1 MKTIAICNHKGGV
14 GKTALSMAIAEGLH
28 RKGKRTLLVDL
39 DQQMNATQQAKI
51 DTTDEVTVYDLL
63 TSFDYTAKDGI
74 KHFDGGDI
82 IPGDVLV
89 SNAES
94 DMAKLD
100 TRLTM
105 LADAME
111 GIDDDYDYAI
121 IDCPPSLGLV
131 TRNAMV
137 AADELIVPVIPN
149 RSSLKGFTNIQ
160 KCVNSVRRNKR
171 LNPNLR
177 IAGIVVNMFD
187 GRTSLSRG
195 VVNELPSIARAANT
209 KMFHTIIRKCEAEL
223 MEENEKRR
231 NVELAY
237 LSLMLSG
244 KKVSECELASEVLK
258 ISRAKGEKSLA
269 MLVQSSI
276 KITVKV
282 LSLLRQ
288 RRSCPMETMVSRL
301 DLMLSKVA
309 SSETSA
315 VFNGILKSWQ
325 SSKRSHCM
333 PSEIRFC
340 RYRG

>member
-105 LADAME
+105 LA
-111 GIDDDYDYAI
+111 
-121 IDCPPSLGLV
+121 
-131 TRNAMV
+131 
-137 AADELIVPVIPN
+137 ADELIVPVIPN

-209 KMFHTIIRKCEAEL
+209 KMFHTIIRKCEAVNKAQSANVSIFDYDPNCNAVADFTDFV
-223 MEENEKRR
+223 NE
-231 NVELAY
+231 Y
-237 LSLMLSG
+237 L
-244 KKVSECELASEVLK
+244 E
-258 ISRAKGEKSLA
+258 GE
-269 MLVQSSI
+269 
-276 KITVKV
+276 
-282 LSLLRQ
+282 
-288 RRSCPMETMVSRL
+288 
-301 DLMLSKVA
+301 D
-309 SSETSA
+309 
-315 VFNGILKSWQ
+315 
-325 SSKRSHCM
+325 
-333 PSEIRFC
+333 
-340 RYRG
+340 Y

>member
-1 MKTIAICNHKGGV
+1 MLLIVISVVPVIFHAKCLGFKKAVFSFETMMISGLLFLSLMTWRNELLLLGILMIVYSTWCWKLEPKCKV
-14 GKTALSMAIAEGLH
+14 SSKMLSRIVLFSISVVALEFGA
-28 RKGKRTLLVDL
+28 
-39 DQQMNATQQAKI
+39 
-51 DTTDEVTVYDLL
+51 VYDLL

-105 LADAME
+105 LAD
-111 GIDDDYDYAI
+111 
-121 IDCPPSLGLV
+121 
-131 TRNAMV
+131 
-137 AADELIVPVIPN
+137 
-149 RSSLKGFTNIQ
+149 
-160 KCVNSVRRNKR
+160 
-171 LNPNLR
+171 
-177 IAGIVVNMFD
+177 
-187 GRTSLSRG
+187 
-195 VVNELPSIARAANT
+195 
-209 KMFHTIIRKCEAEL
+209 EL

-282 LSLLRQ
+282 LSVVL
-288 RRSCPMETMVSRL
+288 E
-301 DLMLSKVA
+301 
-309 SSETSA
+309 E
-315 VFNGILKSWQ
+315 
-325 SSKRSHCM
+325 SSKRYVITFRQLGEDSDETIRSERTDGRRGKDVMQLWGRDLKNHICILFKHNEESKD
-333 PSEIRFC
+333 PSKSGGFRVAPYVIDL
-340 RYRG
+340 GLQKN

>member
-111 GIDDDYDYAI
+111 GIDDDYDYAKRVK
-121 IDCPPSLGLV
+121 SLRRTLSPAKLIRLLFLRLV
-131 TRNAMV
+131 RT
-137 AADELIVPVIPN
+137 I
-149 RSSLKGFTNIQ
+149 RSS
-160 KCVNSVRRNKR
+160 
-171 LNPNLR
+171 
-177 IAGIVVNMFD
+177 
-187 GRTSLSRG
+187 
-195 VVNELPSIARAANT
+195 
-209 KMFHTIIRKCEAEL
+209 
-223 MEENEKRR
+223 
-231 NVELAY
+231 
-237 LSLMLSG
+237 
-244 KKVSECELASEVLK
+244 
-258 ISRAKGEKSLA
+258 
-269 MLVQSSI
+269 
-276 KITVKV
+276 VK
-282 LSLLRQ
+282 
-288 RRSCPMETMVSRL
+288 
-301 DLMLSKVA
+301 
-309 SSETSA
+309 
-315 VFNGILKSWQ
+315 
-325 SSKRSHCM
+325 
-333 PSEIRFC
+333 
-340 RYRG
+340 